1 MSKRKYKKGE
11 LVTSLDDL
19 FRSDWFIVCY
29 GNNQKTQHAG
39 WLTSMQARCL
49 YNYIAS
55 KMIYFAVPIENEKGE
70 MKMEKEKIQPN
81 DTVYHEPS
89 GETWVVCGVD
99 YEKGELIPCG
109 YPFPTIARISDCRII
124 EKGYIS
130 RGGQPDGY
138 IEALLERGLE
148 RFVDALSAQHYGL
161 L

>member
-55 KMIYFAVPIENEKGE
+55 KMIYFAVPIENEKE
-70 MKMEKEKIQPN
+70 NENRRRKIQPN

-124 EKGYIS
+124 EKGYMS
-130 RGGQPDGY
+130 RGGQPEGY
-138 IEALLERGLE
+138 ITALLERGLE
-148 RFVDALSAQHYGL
+148 RFVDALSAQYCGL